1 MSESEIYVNY
11 GRVDN
16 VGLALADAVNAI
28 QTILDGLQGA
38 IQPLRATWAGVSE
51 DEYEG
56 VQLRWSD
63 DITGMTS
70 ALSTYNDVL
79 SQMKINYSQTDNG
92 LALDWQEITAPPAG

>member
-38 IQPLRATWAGVSE
+38 IQPLRATWAGASE
-51 DEYEG
+51 AEYEG

-63 DITGMTS
+63 DITGMTA

-79 SQMKINYSQTDNG
+79 SQMKINYSQTDSG
-92 LALDWQEITAPPAG
+92 LTLDWQEITVPPAC